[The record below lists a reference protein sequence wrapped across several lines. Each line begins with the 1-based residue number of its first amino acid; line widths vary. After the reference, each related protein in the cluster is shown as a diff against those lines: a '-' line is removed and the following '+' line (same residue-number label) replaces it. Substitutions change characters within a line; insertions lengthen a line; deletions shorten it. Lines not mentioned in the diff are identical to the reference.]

1 MKKKRGFE
9 KMIEKRPDSPIGI
22 IIKARLKEMDHSQQ
36 WLARKVNRANGTINF
51 IVKGRLKPSYELLKM
66 IASVL
71 SIDVKVLSDV
81 LEKGDKK

>member
-1 MKKKRGFE
+1 MPRNKNN
-9 KMIEKRPDSPIGI
+9 DTQIGKVI
-22 IIKARLKEMDHSQQ
+22 MSRLDEMERSQQ

>member
-1 MKKKRGFE
+1 MPRNKNN
-9 KMIEKRPDSPIGI
+9 DAQIGKVI
-22 IIKARLKEMDHSQQ
+22 ASRLDEMERSQQ

-71 SIDVKVLSDV
+71 SIDVKVLLDT
-81 LEKGDKK
+81 LEKGDEK

>member
-1 MKKKRGFE
+1 MPRNKNS
-9 KMIEKRPDSPIGI
+9 DAPIGKLI
-22 IIKARLKEMDHSQQ
+22 VSRLDEMERSQQ

-51 IVKGRLKPSYELLKM
+51 IVKGRLKPSHELIKT

>member
-1 MKKKRGFE
+1 MPRNKNN
-9 KMIEKRPDSPIGI
+9 DAQIGKVI
-22 IIKARLKEMDHSQQ
+22 ASRLDEMERSQQ

-71 SIDVKVLSDV
+71 SIDVKVLSDA
-81 LEKGDKK
+81 LEKGDEN

>member
-1 MKKKRGFE
+1 MPRNKNN
-9 KMIEKRPDSPIGI
+9 DTQIGKVI
-22 IIKARLKEMDHSQQ
+22 MSRLDEMDHSQQ

>member
-1 MKKKRGFE
+1 MPRNKNNDTQIGKVIMSRLD
-9 KMIEKRPDSPIGI
+9 KMER
-22 IIKARLKEMDHSQQ
+22 SQQ